1 MTGVSLSD
9 NSEWEHKAPLLD
21 GGLMKMKVEIVVEA
35 TGVAESIV
43 EGQVDMIDVAV
54 LYEKALTA
62 VMEKPGIVDLEVLV
76 FDQAMNSKAL
86 SEGQRES
93 DSGATGLEVEL
104 EAVSSVG

>member
-1 MTGVSLSD
+1 
-9 NSEWEHKAPLLD
+9 
-21 GGLMKMKVEIVVEA
+21 
-35 TGVAESIV
+35 
-43 EGQVDMIDVAV
+43 
-54 LYEKALTA
+54 
-62 VMEKPGIVDLEVLV
+62 MEKPGIVDLEVLV